1 MRVGAR
7 TSSTKMQTCLNEE
20 ATHFNRQFRKYP
32 MLWVLL
38 FLYVA
43 IGISLL
49 YLVFHCNIHYTCTYV
64 QQDTM
69 LWFGMM
75 ILVSLVPCV
84 IVPCILRFT
93 LNCFYERPKLA
104 PVKKMSPLAS
114 LEGKLKPLPKPP
126 STNPPKHALKSF
138 REFTQAV

>member
-1 MRVGAR
+1 MLFSAR
-7 TSSTKMQTCLNEE
+7 TTSTKMQTCLNEE

-32 MLWVLL
+32 MLWVLS

-43 IGISLL
+43 IGVTLI
-49 YLVFHCNIHYTCTYV
+49 YLVLQCNISFTCTLA

-75 ILVSLVPCV
+75 ILLSLVPCA

-104 PVKKMSPLAS
+104 PIKKMSPLS
-114 LEGKLKPLPKPP
+114 KPP
-126 STNPPKHALKSF
+126 SPKQKNPLNSF
-138 REFTQAV
+138 RESTQAV

>member
-1 MRVGAR
+1 MLFSASS
-7 TSSTKMQTCLNEE
+7 SSTEMQTCLNEE
-20 ATHFNRQFRKYP
+20 AIHFNRQFRKYP
-32 MLWVLL
+32 MLWILL

-43 IGISLL
+43 TGVSLI
-49 YLVFHCNIHYTCTYV
+49 YLVLHCNISFTCTYA

-75 ILVSLVPCV
+75 ILISLVPCI

-93 LNCFYERPKLA
+93 LNCFFERPTL
-104 PVKKMSPLAS
+104 PPIKKMSPLHQA
-114 LEGKLKPLPKPP
+114 LPKPP
-126 STNPPKHALKSF
+126 SSPPPKHALKSF

>member
-1 MRVGAR
+1 MLFSAR
-7 TSSTKMQTCLNEE
+7 TTSTKMQTCLNEE

-38 FLYVA
+38 FIYVST
-43 IGISLL
+43 GISLL
-49 YLVFHCNIHYTCTYV
+49 YLVLQCNISFTCTFA

-75 ILVSLVPCV
+75 ILISLVPCI
-84 IVPCILRFT
+84 IVPCILRFI

-104 PVKKMSPLAS
+104 PIKKMSPLS
-114 LEGKLKPLPKPP
+114 KPLPKPP
-126 STNPPKHALKSF
+126 SSPPPKHAMKSF
-138 REFTQAV
+138 REFTQPV

>member
-1 MRVGAR
+1 MLFSAR
-7 TSSTKMQTCLNEE
+7 TFTTKMQTCLNEE

-38 FLYVA
+38 FIYVST
-43 IGISLL
+43 GISLL
-49 YLVFHCNIHYTCTYV
+49 YLVFHCNIYYTCTFA
-64 QQDTM
+64 QQGTM

-75 ILVSLVPCV
+75 ILLSLVPCA

-104 PVKKMSPLAS
+104 PIKKMSPLS
-114 LEGKLKPLPKPP
+114 KPLPKPP
-126 STNPPKHALKSF
+126 SSPPPKHAMKSF
-138 REFTQAV
+138 REFTQPV